1 MPSADKRKATAVTI
15 AKKRH
20 DGCGFFITFWL
31 WRVEIPWIL
40 VKFAIEKTDRY
51 NSQSNQTVSSN
62 QDFMQDVSRCV
73 EVMRRGGV
81 VVYPTDTVWGI
92 GCDARNSSAVRRVF
106 EIKRRAESKALISL
120 VADRAMLGGC
130 VGEIPPAVIELLEN
144 QGSPLTVVYD
154 HPSGLAPELLAQDGS
169 AALRITSEPYSQAL
183 CRELGAPVVSTSAN
197 VAGNPTPLSFRMID
211 PYILESADYVSL
223 YGRDF
228 PEAAGASRV
237 IKVSADGQIK
247 IIRP

>member
-1 MPSADKRKATAVTI
+1 
-15 AKKRH
+15 
-20 DGCGFFITFWL
+20 
-31 WRVEIPWIL
+31 
-40 VKFAIEKTDRY
+40 
-51 NSQSNQTVSSN
+51 QTVSIN
-62 QDFMQDVSRCV
+62 QDFRQDVSECV
-73 EVMRRGGV
+73 EVMSRGGV

-120 VADRAMLGGC
+120 VADIAMLREC
-130 VGEIPPAVIELLEN
+130 VSDIPLAVTDLIKN
-144 QGSPLTVVYD
+144 TGTPLTVVYD

-169 AALRITSEPYSQAL
+169 AALRITSERYSQEL
-183 CRELGAPVVSTSAN
+183 CRLLGAPVVSTSAN
-197 VAGNPTPLSFRMID
+197 IAGNPTPLSFEMID
-211 PYILESADYVSL
+211 PYILDSADYVSR

-228 PEAAGASRV
+228 AQAAGASRV